1 MLSKPRP
8 NPNHFAED
16 GAQAQETQPQDV
28 PSQNAQPQ
36 DAQAQEGQQEEKPT
50 EEKPGPVDGTDP
62 NTRGD
67 EDEIMSEEI
76 LVNLLLSFI

>member
-8 NPNHFAED
+8 NPNHFAGDE
-16 GAQAQETQPQDV
+16 
-28 PSQNAQPQ
+28 PQ

-76 LVNLLLSFI
+76 LVNLLPSFT